1 LDGILRSG
9 HESIVHD
16 ILKEDTKKETT
27 KMNNRTKYSEEF
39 KKQVVALHQ
48 NGKPYRQLA
57 IEYGVNINTIA
68 EWVRKYSEVKM
79 PDDTVMTARKL
90 SGLENAT
97 RNLRRKI

>member
-1 LDGILRSG
+1 MDDILRSG

-16 ILKEDTKKETT
+16 ILKRTQKRREQ
-27 KMNNRTKYSEEF
+27 NNRTKYSEEF

-68 EWVRKYSEVKM
+68 EWVRKYSEIKM
-79 PDDTVMTARKL
+79 RMTL
-90 SGLENAT
+90 L
-97 RNLRRKI
+97 